1 MTGMLQRREIDIG
14 GTGTFFIP
22 QRIGVVDYI
31 QLYTHTRACF
41 IFRQPLLSTV
51 SNIFTLPFQRSVWIA
66 IAVFLL
72 LLLVLLCF
80 STKWEYRRGA
90 SANTAR
96 YWQQF
101 NPAEQTVSDNLMVV
115 LGAIAQQGNLSRYGR
130 LCVYVTHRQILLFFV
145 SGSDGENLM
154 VEVTNKVT
162 SMSCFDNLFK
172 I

>member
-1 MTGMLQRREIDIG
+1 M
-14 GTGTFFIP
+14 
-22 QRIGVVDYI
+22 
-31 QLYTHTRACF
+31 
-41 IFRQPLLSTV
+41 LSTV

-101 NPAEQTVSDNLMVV
+101 NPTEQTVSDNLMVV
-115 LGAIAQQGNLSRYGR
+115 LGAIAQQGNLSRYER
-130 LCVYVTHRQILLFFV
+130 LYIYIYSSFLLRRILLFFV
-145 SGSDGENLM
+145 SGGDGENLM
-154 VEVTNKVT
+154 LEVTNKVA
-162 SMSCFDNLFK
+162 SISYFDNLFE